1 MCQLTMIDV
10 KDEKVFPVN
19 MVKYLTMLTT
29 LENNYDGFGYSS
41 FNSIDIVK
49 SAKPAINWWGENYQN
64 FTENFINGIYHVR
77 RSSYKNVKPV
87 DEHAHPFQE
96 NSIILAHN
104 GSLNVVHDHMDIDL
118 FSEFIHR
125 FDLIDSQKF
134 LKVLAT
140 YVGEGIVSAEAID
153 KAIDVFRGTFA
164 FLIRDLNAQD
174 VWVVRGKTKFLHRV
188 NIYSRDE
195 GEVSGMIVNTHYDQ
209 LRMLREIFNDTQLS
223 YSMGEISLLPEETV
237 FHYTPGTYKL
247 DNVGKAL
254 EDRKNRNLKPVAKHL
269 TAGKVGTGVGAATNP
284 FDSVV
289 RLIIK
294 CGVSLREL
302 LVISEVLFNRNFLL
316 LDKTE
321 LGYLEDF
328 LKQLSN
334 ESFSGRHEAWDEGK
348 KRIETFINA
357 KAYAQTKLSF
367 PYILNSKSA
376 IDKAFEDVS
385 PNV

>member
-1 MCQLTMIDV
+1 
-10 KDEKVFPVN
+10 
-19 MVKYLTMLTT
+19 
-29 LENNYDGFGYSS
+29 
-41 FNSIDIVK
+41 
-49 SAKPAINWWGENYQN
+49 
-64 FTENFINGIYHVR
+64 
-77 RSSYKNVKPV
+77 
-87 DEHAHPFQE
+87 
-96 NSIILAHN
+96 
-104 GSLNVVHDHMDIDL
+104 
-118 FSEFIHR
+118 
-125 FDLIDSQKF
+125 
-134 LKVLAT
+134 
-140 YVGEGIVSAEAID
+140 
-153 KAIDVFRGTFA
+153 
-164 FLIRDLNAQD
+164 
-174 VWVVRGKTKFLHRV
+174 
-188 NIYSRDE
+188 
-195 GEVSGMIVNTHYDQ
+195 
-209 LRMLREIFNDTQLS
+209 
-223 YSMGEISLLPEETV
+223 
-237 FHYTPGTYKL
+237 
-247 DNVGKAL
+247 
-254 EDRKNRNLKPVAKHL
+254 VAKHL